1 MNKTL
6 NHAFN
11 ILNTEYTHILE
22 FGVFQGNSLKQIR
35 ASLPVEK
42 FDVYGFDSFVGLPE
56 DWVGT
61 NLKAG
66 HFSTGE
72 NIPNIDNVHFYVGWF
87 KDTIPEYQKIAKD
100 IALIHIDCDLY
111 SSTIDILYGL
121 SPWIKKGT
129 ILVFDEWFYNHN
141 NIEANRQHEQ
151 KAFFEWVADNDVK
164 YEILPQIE
172 DERRIVKIL

>member
-11 ILNTEYTHILE
+11 ILNTEYTHIL
-22 FGVFQGNSLKQIR
+22 
-35 ASLPVEK
+35 
-42 FDVYGFDSFVGLPE
+42 
-56 DWVGT
+56 
-61 NLKAG
+61 
-66 HFSTGE
+66 
-72 NIPNIDNVHFYVGWF
+72 
-87 KDTIPEYQKIAKD
+87 
-100 IALIHIDCDLY
+100 
-111 SSTIDILYGL
+111 
-121 SPWIKKGT
+121 
-129 ILVFDEWFYNHN
+129 VFDESFYNHN